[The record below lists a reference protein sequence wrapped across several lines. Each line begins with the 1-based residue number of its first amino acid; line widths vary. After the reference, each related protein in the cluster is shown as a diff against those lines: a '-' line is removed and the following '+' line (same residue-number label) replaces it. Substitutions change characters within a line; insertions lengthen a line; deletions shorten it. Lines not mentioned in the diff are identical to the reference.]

1 MEVINQ
7 SSSEER
13 NWALFAHLSAL
24 AGYIIPFG
32 HIIGPVIV
40 WSIKKDEFP
49 LVDANGKEAINFQI
63 SMTIYIIISV
73 ILIILL
79 IGILLLIG
87 LAVLNIVLIIVAAV
101 KANAGEVYKYP
112 LAIPFI
118 K

>member
-7 SSSEER
+7 PSTEER
-13 NWALFAHLSAL
+13 NWALLAHLSAL
-24 AGYIIPFG
+24 AGYIFPFG

-49 LVDANGKEAINFQI
+49 LVNANGKEAINFQI
-63 SMTIYIIISV
+63 SMTIYFIVSV
-73 ILIILL
+73 ILILLVIGIFLL
-79 IGILLLIG
+79 IA
-87 LAVLNIVLIIVAAV
+87 LAIINLVLIIVAAV